1 MAKGWILLG
10 FAAGY
15 VVGAAAGRKQYEKIK
30 TTVNDLW
37 ERPVVQNTV
46 KKVDDFVGDKAPVA
60 HDLGAAVVDSV
71 NDTSPDTS
79 SDSAGSGTS
88 TPSSDKPAPTKP
100 ETTKPATGGIQ

>member
-79 SDSAGSGTS
+79 SGATGSGTE
-88 TPSSDKPAPTKP
+88 TASSDKPA
-100 ETTKPATGGIQ
+100 TTKPATGGLQ

>member
-30 TTVNDLW
+30 STVTDLW
-37 ERPVVQNTV
+37 ERPEVQNTV

-71 NDTSPDTS
+71 NDTSPDT
-79 SDSAGSGTS
+79 AGSGS
-88 TPSSDKPAPTKP
+88 SSDTPTTQP
-100 ETTKPATGGIQ
+100 ETPKPATGGIQ

>member
-15 VVGAAAGRKQYEKIK
+15 VVGSAAGRKQYEKIK

-79 SDSAGSGTS
+79 SGAKGSASE
-88 TPSSDKPAPTKP
+88 TPSSDKPA
-100 ETTKPATGGIQ
+100 TTKPATGGIQ